1 MSRPCRDPKWYS
13 SMRWL
18 VPIAAASSRRLISA
32 IPPRMACSIAA
43 ASRRSEH
50 DLEQYGNA
58 FDFLQAAALGPRESR
73 DMLIALAEEI

>member
-1 MSRPCRDPKWYS
+1 
-13 SMRWL
+13 
-18 VPIAAASSRRLISA
+18 
-32 IPPRMACSIAA
+32 MACSIAA